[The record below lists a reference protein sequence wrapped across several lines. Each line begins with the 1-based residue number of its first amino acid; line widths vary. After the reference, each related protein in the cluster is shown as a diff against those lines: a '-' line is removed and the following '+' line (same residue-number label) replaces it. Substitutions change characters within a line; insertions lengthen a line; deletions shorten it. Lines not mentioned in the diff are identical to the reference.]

1 MGIGSP
7 GSGEKSKYNF
17 LSELPFPIPAKLCEN
32 PKPKRR
38 STRILLRHRSTI
50 NRRITAKV
58 SSSTSRT
65 TSSSASSF
73 GTSSTRFPSQ
83 ENEKSSETT
92 DTTTIYRRSPNCLTS
107 TKSWMRGNLQHRQM
121 KNQKNQHLESLNI

>member
-17 LSELPFPIPAKLCEN
+17 LSELPLPIPAKLCEN

-38 STRILLRHRSTI
+38 SIRILLRHRSTI
-50 NRRITAKV
+50 NPRITAKA

-83 ENEKSSETT
+83 EKSSEIT

-107 TKSWMRGNLQHRQM
+107 IKSWMRGNLQHHQM
-121 KNQKNQHLESLNI
+121 KDQKNKHLESVNS